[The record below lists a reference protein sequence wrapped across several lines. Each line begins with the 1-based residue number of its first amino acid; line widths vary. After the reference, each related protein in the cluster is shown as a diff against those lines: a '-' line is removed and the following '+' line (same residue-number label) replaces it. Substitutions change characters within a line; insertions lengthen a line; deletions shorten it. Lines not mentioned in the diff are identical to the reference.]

1 LVVCRWQAKA
11 AADDELMALDRNKLA
26 QMKSYKYQL
35 RVIMINGHDRSSGL
49 NGILPACFE
58 MPIRMSHSS

>member
-35 RVIMINGHDRSSGL
+35 RVIMINGHDRNSG
-49 NGILPACFE
+49 
-58 MPIRMSHSS
+58 